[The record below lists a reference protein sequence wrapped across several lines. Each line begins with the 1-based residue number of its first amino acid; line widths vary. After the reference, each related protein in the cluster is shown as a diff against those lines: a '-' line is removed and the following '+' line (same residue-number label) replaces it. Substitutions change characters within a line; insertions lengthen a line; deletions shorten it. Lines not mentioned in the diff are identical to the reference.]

1 MFNYQKEAVPMF
13 YWKTLVN
20 CFFTT
25 NLVMLYYFF
34 HGNSAM
40 LLSEMSESV
49 KREIRIDNVNKDVL
63 KKMISLIRY
72 IYCQS

>member
-1 MFNYQKEAVPMF
+1 MF

-25 NLVMLYYFF
+25 NLVMLFYFF

-72 IYCQS
+72 MYCQS